1 LVVVE
6 VVEGITL
13 LPQALEVL
21 AVVVLV
27 VFVLAHPW
35 P

>member
-1 LVVVE
+1 LLVVV

-21 AVVVLV
+21 AVVVLED
-27 VFVLAHPW
+27 FVRGLD
-35 P
+35 